1 MNPQYVI
8 QIGDQAFD
16 YTDPWA
22 HSPSIVQ
29 AVAGI
34 SKICR
39 FGGHTAE
46 FYSVAQHC
54 VFVSVLAEK
63 AGGAWSG
70 LAHDL
75 AEAYYGDFP
84 SPLKTFIRQS
94 CPMLSARMNTIDSVV
109 EDAFLFDPRLDS
121 VKKADTV
128 ALVTERRDL
137 MPKVGPENLDLL
149 DAWKPFERIVPSDY
163 IMVPLSPLASEKSWW
178 RRYYQL
184 LDQGKAPK
192 FPETR
197 SREWCEQK

>member
-8 QIGDQAFD
+8 QVGDQAFD

-22 HSPSIVQ
+22 HSPDLIA
-29 AVAGI
+29 AVAAI

-39 FGGHTAE
+39 FGGHTQE

-63 AGGAWSG
+63 AGAAWSG

-84 SPLKTFIRQS
+84 SPMKCFIRNS

-109 EDAFLFDPRLDS
+109 EDAFLFDPKLDA
-121 VKKADTV
+121 VKKADTI

-137 MPKVGPENLDLL
+137 MPKTANPDLIE
-149 DAWKPFERIVPSDY
+149 AWKFSERIQPSDY
-163 IMVPLSPLASEKSWW
+163 VLVPLSPAAAEKAWW

-184 LDQGKAPK
+184 LDQGKAPR
-192 FPETR
+192 FPTTPQR
-197 SREWCEQK
+197 FWCEAKN